1 MKETSG
7 QEPEWRYCLRLVLNI
22 LIPASGWI
30 LALFAGPRLLKFFMP
45 FVIGL
50 VISMIANPLVR
61 FLERRLRLVRRHS
74 SLLIVAAVL
83 ALVIGLLYL
92 VISRAVLAGR
102 AFIWYLPQLYWAV
115 EEEVRQGFDKLGDSL
130 SFLPQGMRE
139 SWEAIGSS
147 LGDYLSLAVEKAAP
161 PTVEAAGSVARALP
175 SLLVYSVVTVLSAYF
190 FIVERD
196 RIMAFLQERLP
207 AGAWRYQRYLRGEI
221 RRLVGGY
228 FLAQFK
234 IMAVVCLILTA
245 GFLVLGVRFALLW
258 AVLISLLDFLP
269 VFGTGT
275 ALIPWG
281 IIQILD
287 GEYAFAAGLLLLYVL
302 TQVVRQAVQ
311 PKLVGDS
318 MGLNPFLTLLFLYL
332 GFKAGG
338 IAGMILAVPVG
349 LFFLNLYHYGAF
361 KGMTDSAAALI
372 REIQMFRK
380 GEKDDERE

>member
-1 MKETSG
+1 MSKIES
-7 QEPEWRYCLRLVLNI
+7 QEPRWRRCLRLLLNI
-22 LIPASGWI
+22 LIPAFGWM
-30 LALFAGPRLLKFFMP
+30 LALLAGPWLLKFFMP

-50 VISMIANPLVR
+50 VISLIANPLVR

-74 SLLIVAAVL
+74 SLLTVAAAL
-83 ALVIGLLYL
+83 GLVIGLLYL
-92 VISRAVLAGR
+92 VISRTVRAAR
-102 AFIWYLPQLYWAV
+102 AFVSYLPTLYETAKAAV
-115 EEEVRQGFDKLGDSL
+115 QQSLERLGGSMD
-130 SFLPQGMRE
+130 FLPQGVRE
-139 SWEAIGSS
+139 SWEALGND
-147 LGDYLSLAVEKAAP
+147 LGDYLGLAVEKAAP
-161 PTVEAAGSVARALP
+161 PTVEAAGSVARVIP

-196 RIMAFLQERLP
+196 RIGAFLREHLP
-207 AGAWRYQRYLRGEI
+207 AGALRYQEYLKGELK
-221 RRLVGGY
+221 RLVCGY
-228 FLAQFK
+228 VLAQFK
-234 IMAVVCLILTA
+234 IMGVVWLMLTV
-245 GFLVLGVRFALLW
+245 GFFVLGVGYAPLW
-258 AVLISLLDFLP
+258 ACLISLLDFLP

-275 ALIPWG
+275 VLIPWG
-281 IIQILD
+281 IIEVLD

-302 TQVVRQAVQ
+302 TQVTRQAVQ

-372 REIQMFRK
+372 REIQEFRK
-380 GEKDDERE
+380 GEDM

>member
-1 MKETSG
+1 MSKIES
-7 QEPEWRYCLRLVLNI
+7 QEPRWRYCLRLLLNI
-22 LIPASGWI
+22 VIPASGWI
-30 LALFAGPRLLKFFMP
+30 LALFAGPWLLKFFMP

-50 VISMIANPLVR
+50 VIALIANPLVR

-83 ALVIGLLYL
+83 ALVIGLIYL
-92 VISRAVLAGR
+92 VISRTVR
-102 AFIWYLPQLYWAV
+102 AARSFAEYLPQLYETA
-115 EEEVRQGFDKLGDSL
+115 EAAVRQGLERLGGSMD
-130 SFLPQGMRE
+130 FLPQSLQE
-139 SWEAIGSS
+139 SWEALGSS
-147 LGDYLSLAVEKAAP
+147 LGDYLGLAVEKAAP
-161 PTVEAAGSVARALP
+161 PTVEAAGSVARVIP

-196 RIMAFLQERLP
+196 RIAAFLREHLP
-207 AGAWRYQRYLRGEI
+207 AGALRYQEYLKGELK
-221 RRLVGGY
+221 RLVCGY
-228 FLAQFK
+228 FLAQLK
-234 IMAVVCLILTA
+234 IMGVVWLILTA
-245 GFLVLGVRFALLW
+245 GFFVLGVGYAPLW
-258 AVLISLLDFLP
+258 ALLISLLDFLP

-275 ALIPWG
+275 VLIPWG
-281 IIQILD
+281 IIVVLD

-302 TQVVRQAVQ
+302 TQVTRQAVQ

-349 LFFLNLYHYGAF
+349 LFFLNLYHFGAF

-372 REIQMFRK
+372 QEIQAFRK
-380 GEKDDERE
+380 GEDKHE

>member
-1 MKETSG
+1 MMAE
-7 QEPEWRYCLRLVLNI
+7 
-22 LIPASGWI
+22 
-30 LALFAGPRLLKFFMP
+30 
-45 FVIGL
+45 
-50 VISMIANPLVR
+50 
-61 FLERRLRLVRRHS
+61 
-74 SLLIVAAVL
+74 
-83 ALVIGLLYL
+83 
-92 VISRAVLAGR
+92 
-102 AFIWYLPQLYWAV
+102 
-115 EEEVRQGFDKLGDSL
+115 
-130 SFLPQGMRE
+130 SFKM
-139 SWEAIGSS
+139 
-147 LGDYLSLAVEKAAP
+147 V
-161 PTVEAAGSVARALP
+161 
-175 SLLVYSVVTVLSAYF
+175 F
-190 FIVERD
+190 
-196 RIMAFLQERLP
+196 
-207 AGAWRYQRYLRGEI
+207 
-221 RRLVGGY
+221 GGY
-228 FLAQFK
+228 FKAQFK
-234 IMAVVCLILTA
+234 IMGVVALILLT
-245 GFLVLGVRFALLW
+245 GFWILGINYAVLF
-258 AVLISLLDFLP
+258 AVLIAILDFLP
-269 VFGTGT
+269 FFGTGT

>member
-1 MKETSG
+1 MSKIES
-7 QEPEWRYCLRLVLNI
+7 QEPRWRYCLRLLLNI
-22 LIPASGWI
+22 VIPASGWI
-30 LALFAGPRLLKFFMP
+30 LALFAGPWLLKFFMP

-50 VISMIANPLVR
+50 VIALIANPLVR

-83 ALVIGLLYL
+83 ALVIGLIYL
-92 VISRAVLAGR
+92 VISRTVR
-102 AFIWYLPQLYWAV
+102 AARSFAEYLPQLYETA
-115 EEEVRQGFDKLGDSL
+115 EAAVRQGLERLGGSMD
-130 SFLPQGMRE
+130 FLPQSLRE
-139 SWEAIGSS
+139 SWEALGSS
-147 LGDYLSLAVEKAAP
+147 LGDYLGLAVEKAAP
-161 PTVEAAGSVARALP
+161 PTVEAAGSVARVIP

-196 RIMAFLQERLP
+196 RIAAFLRGHLP
-207 AGAWRYQRYLRGEI
+207 AGALRYQEYLKGELK
-221 RRLVGGY
+221 RLVCGY
-228 FLAQFK
+228 FLAQLK
-234 IMAVVCLILTA
+234 IMGVVWLILTA
-245 GFLVLGVRFALLW
+245 GFFVLGVGYAPLW
-258 AVLISLLDFLP
+258 AFLISLLDFLP

-275 ALIPWG
+275 VLIPWG
-281 IIQILD
+281 IIVILD

-302 TQVVRQAVQ
+302 TQVTRQAVQ

-349 LFFLNLYHYGAF
+349 LFFLNLYHFGAF

-372 REIQMFRK
+372 QEIQAFRK
-380 GEKDDERE
+380 GEDKHE

>member
-1 MKETSG
+1 M
-7 QEPEWRYCLRLVLNI
+7 
-22 LIPASGWI
+22 AS
-30 LALFAGPRLLKFFMP
+30 
-45 FVIGL
+45 
-50 VISMIANPLVR
+50 
-61 FLERRLRLVRRHS
+61 
-74 SLLIVAAVL
+74 
-83 ALVIGLLYL
+83 
-92 VISRAVLAGR
+92 
-102 AFIWYLPQLYWAV
+102 
-115 EEEVRQGFDKLGDSL
+115 
-130 SFLPQGMRE
+130 
-139 SWEAIGSS
+139 
-147 LGDYLSLAVEKAAP
+147 
-161 PTVEAAGSVARALP
+161 
-175 SLLVYSVVTVLSAYF
+175 
-190 FIVERD
+190 
-196 RIMAFLQERLP
+196 LQERLP

>member
-1 MKETSG
+1 M
-7 QEPEWRYCLRLVLNI
+7 
-22 LIPASGWI
+22 
-30 LALFAGPRLLKFFMP
+30 
-45 FVIGL
+45 
-50 VISMIANPLVR
+50 
-61 FLERRLRLVRRHS
+61 
-74 SLLIVAAVL
+74 
-83 ALVIGLLYL
+83 
-92 VISRAVLAGR
+92 
-102 AFIWYLPQLYWAV
+102 
-115 EEEVRQGFDKLGDSL
+115 
-130 SFLPQGMRE
+130 
-139 SWEAIGSS
+139 
-147 LGDYLSLAVEKAAP
+147 EKAAP

-318 MGLNPFLTLLFLYL
+318 MGL
-332 GFKAGG
+332 
-338 IAGMILAVPVG
+338 
-349 LFFLNLYHYGAF
+349 
-361 KGMTDSAAALI
+361 I
-372 REIQMFRK
+372 RFSPCCFCIWVLK
-380 GEKDDERE
+380 PGESRE